1 MKTSWN
7 CMYAR
12 TQGMPLYDNET
23 KRGDMWVLYSVSFP
37 KNLSAEQKQSV
48 KSLFSGVAMA

>member
-1 MKTSWN
+1 
-7 CMYAR
+7 MYAR